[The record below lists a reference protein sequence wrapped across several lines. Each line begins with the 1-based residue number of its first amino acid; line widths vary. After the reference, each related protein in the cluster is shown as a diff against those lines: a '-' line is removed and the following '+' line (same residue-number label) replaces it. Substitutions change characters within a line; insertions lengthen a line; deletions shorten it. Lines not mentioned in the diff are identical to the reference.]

1 MNAVYLFL
9 VEASITVLPGALILV
24 VWSKSLRRVLLDLCG
39 TESRA
44 NFWLVYSNIMLLLT
58 PLLFVSLFGL
68 LAGVDIE
75 LATVLL
81 AITLGGIGLWGVVH
95 LTIKVIQPNY
105 RVITP
110 RVLKRFLACGYL
122 AVFIAIQ
129 LFDPEL
135 QELAV
140 IFLPP
145 LLVTTHFMYLARGY
159 LWQRVT
165 GAK

>member
-24 VWSKSLRRVLLDLCG
+24 VWSKSLRRVLLDLSG

-58 PLLFVSLFGL
+58 PLLFVFLFGL

-81 AITLGGIGLWGVVH
+81 AITLGGIGLWGGGASDH
-95 LTIKVIQPNY
+95 QGYPAELSSDNTSRAETISRLRVSGGLY
-105 RVITP
+105 RNTA
-110 RVLKRFLACGYL
+110 F
-122 AVFIAIQ
+122 
-129 LFDPEL
+129 
-135 QELAV
+135 
-140 IFLPP
+140 
-145 LLVTTHFMYLARGY
+145 
-159 LWQRVT
+159 
-165 GAK
+165 